1 MEKKILFIVDGQF
14 DFIEGGKL
22 PVKGGTE
29 ALNRLAEYI
38 KAHAKDYVNIVLT
51 ADWHPLVHCSFEEN
65 GGQWPTHCV
74 EFSHGAAIYQPIIE
88 ALKETHADYI
98 VLTKGCDEDH
108 EEYSIFKNEISKTYL
123 ETLAKNN
130 DIDTIDYCGLAF
142 DICVANTVK
151 DGLRYFPNAKL
162 RVFKDFCASIDK
174 NSEKDFIDFLN
185 NNERTEIV

>member
-123 ETLAKNN
+123 ETLAENN
-130 DIDTIDYCGLAF
+130 DIDTIDYCGLAL
-142 DICVANTVK
+142 DYCVK
-151 DGLRYFPNAKL
+151 DSIMDGKK
-162 RVFKDFCASIDK
+162 VFTKSKSRILKDFTAAIGNPEDTFK
-174 NSEKDFIDFLN
+174 YLT
-185 NNERTEIV
+185 NNEVEVA